1 MGGGKIISLSDY
13 RKRKNMTV
21 DERIKE
27 LCEYY
32 DNEID
37 NLHTVIAD
45 LMLRLATLE
54 ERWEKETKK

>member
-1 MGGGKIISLSDY
+1 MGGGKILSLSDY

-45 LMLRLATLE
+45 LMLRLAILE
-54 ERWEKETKK
+54 EKCEKEIKK